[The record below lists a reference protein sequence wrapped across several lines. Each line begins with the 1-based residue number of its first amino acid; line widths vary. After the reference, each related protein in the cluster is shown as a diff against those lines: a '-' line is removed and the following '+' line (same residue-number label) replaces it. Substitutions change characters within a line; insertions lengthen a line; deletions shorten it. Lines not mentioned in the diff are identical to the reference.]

1 MRILRITRIVKL
13 AGKNK
18 GLQALMSTITLSV
31 TAILNA
37 FCLLML
43 CLFIFSVLGN
53 FFFGNI
59 KEGNYISD
67 YRNFTNWG

>member
-31 TAILNA
+31 TAIFNA
-37 FCLLML
+37 FTLLML

-67 YRNFTNWG
+67 YRNFNNWG